1 MDVFLFLAA
10 IGLYA
15 ASTVVYVA
23 AFVFK
28 KEKWFTVA
36 LWPALVGLVPHSAS
50 ILLRW
55 IAAGH
60 GPYINRYEV
69 FSSCTWTIVTF
80 FLLIQVRFRAVR
92 YTGPVTMGVSFLLM
106 GFALMSSREPVPLPP
121 SLESY
126 WLVVHIIFAKLSL
139 GSYLVATGL
148 AVTHL
153 LKERHRSGEG
163 PFWIKIAAP
172 EFLDDLSYR
181 FVAFGF
187 VFTGMMIAAGSIW
200 GNKAWGR
207 YWGWD
212 PVEIW
217 SLVIWLAYGIYLHL
231 RITYKWN
238 GRRSSISAIVCFV
251 ICILSFF
258 IMPMVS
264 ETIHS
269 EYLVK

>member
-1 MDVFLFLAA
+1 MDLYLFFAAFGFYLTGTIVF
-10 IGLYA
+10 
-15 ASTVVYVA
+15 VA
-23 AFVFK
+23 AFIFK
-28 KEKWFTVA
+28 KEKLFTGGTWLA
-36 LWPALVGLVPHSAS
+36 LLGLLPHSGS

-55 IAAGH
+55 IEVGH

-69 FSSCTWTIVTF
+69 FSSCTWMVIVF
-80 FLLIQVRFRAVR
+80 FLLMQARFRAIR
-92 YTGPVTMGVSFLLM
+92 YAGPVVIGVSFLLM
-106 GFALMSSREPVPLPP
+106 AFALMSSRDPVPLPP

-126 WLVVHIIFAKLSL
+126 WLVVHVIFAKLSL

-148 AVTHL
+148 AATYL
-153 LKERHRSGEG
+153 LKEKYGGAEAL
-163 PFWIKIAAP
+163 FWGKVPAP
-172 EFLDDLSYR
+172 DFLDDLSYR

-187 VFTGMMIAAGSIW
+187 VFTALMIVAGSVW

-231 RITYKWN
+231 RITYKWK
-238 GRRSSISAIVCFV
+238 GHRSSITAIICFL

-258 IMPMVS
+258 IMPMVTQ
-264 ETIHS
+264 TIHS